1 VGLDPTPKA
10 SHTMQPDR
18 NTLLDRLSARE
29 RQVLELTAGGRSL
42 RQIAALI
49 GVSSS
54 TVEIYRNRVMVKL
67 DIYDLA
73 GLVRFARR
81 FGWNMA
87 ARG

>member
-1 VGLDPTPKA
+1 
-10 SHTMQPDR
+10 MQHER

-29 RQVLELTAGGRSL
+29 RQVLELTAGGRSVA
-42 RQIAALI
+42 QIAASI

-54 TVEIYRNRVMVKL
+54 TVEIYRNRIMVKL

-81 FGWNMA
+81 YGLVGASSA
-87 ARG
+87 AA